1 MADLPDVSGLFS
13 STVQGY
19 ATLGASLALGIITIY
34 GYFRKLKV
42 DTAEPSGLSA
52 EPSLKEIVMWLSKL
66 LEAGIASAANTKLI
80 AELIGEQKHQA
91 EIDRAYNKG
100 RDDAL
105 DKAAEN
111 VARKLQ
117 ENKP

>member
-1 MADLPDVSGLFS
+1 MADIPDVSGLFS
-13 STVQGY
+13 SQVQGY

-105 DKAAEN
+105 DKGAEN

>member
-34 GYFRKLKV
+34 GYYRKLKA
-42 DTAEPSGLSA
+42 DNAEPAPPSA
-52 EPSLKEIVMWLSKL
+52 DSMKEIVIWLAKIADL
-66 LEAGIASAANTKLI
+66 LGD
-80 AELIGEQKHQA
+80 QKHQA

-105 DKAAEN
+105 DKAALL
-111 VARKLQ
+111 VAQKLQ
-117 ENKP
+117 DKP